1 MAERVSVIKESSFD
15 ELIGKLKKEM
25 FEGNPNVKVGESKD
39 ADKAKEITRTIT
51 VSIEDFDKAV
61 ANTHEGTVS
70 IETAMAIAVFASA
83 LRENLFG
90 KCDVSA
96 EEAKEITS
104 KMKKDIKELRG
115 ILGLMTNLAGF
126 DEQEEE

>member
-39 ADKAKEITRTIT
+39 ADKPKEGTKTIT
-51 VSIEDFDKAV
+51 ISTEDFDKAV
-61 ANTHEGTVS
+61 TDTHAGTVS
-70 IETAMAIAVFASA
+70 IETAMAIAVFASE
-83 LRENLFG
+83 LRETLFG
-90 KCDVSA
+90 KRDVSA

-115 ILGLMTNLAGF
+115 LLGLMTNLAGF
-126 DEQEEE
+126 GEQEEE

>member
-39 ADKAKEITRTIT
+39 ADKPKEETKTIT
-51 VSIEDFDKAV
+51 ISIEDFDKAV
-61 ANTHEGTVS
+61 TDTHAGTVS
-70 IETAMAIAVFASA
+70 IETAMAIAVFASE
-83 LRENLFG
+83 LRETLFG
-90 KCDVSA
+90 KRDVSA